1 MMDSPGNQFDGHAVD
16 QKLMMDEARFL
27 SLMKKARA
35 YSYLGANIDYWHG
48 YQRGLRRGFQGHM
61 YGTDAEHQ
69 RWLRLADEGADRASR
84 ERGYGYRDG
93 LSAFA
98 TADEGGSIA
107 GSPLRHNDSAAAD
120 SRVVSRPPR

>member
-69 RWLRLADEGADRASR
+69 RWLRLADEGTDRASR
-84 ERGYGYRDG
+84 ECGSGYRDG
-93 LSAFA
+93 LSACA
-98 TADEGGSIA
+98 VADEGNS
-107 GSPLRHNDSAAAD
+107 LSALAP
-120 SRVVSRPPR
+120 SHLE

>member
-1 MMDSPGNQFDGHAVD
+1 MMDSPGRHFDGHAID
-16 QKLMMDEARFL
+16 NKLMMDEARFL
-27 SLMKKARA
+27 SLLKKARA

-48 YQRGLRRGFQGHM
+48 YQRGLRRGFQGRV

-69 RWLRLADEGADRASR
+69 RWLRLADEGGDRASR

-98 TADEGGSIA
+98 LADEADSLA
-107 GSPLRHNDSAAAD
+107 GSTPRHNDRGGAD
-120 SRVVSRPPR
+120 SRVV